1 MFFGFERAQAG
12 PSGSREKY
20 PRMESSTWHGG
31 ALRHSLRARIS
42 ARMLLLLGGA
52 VYAAWHFG
60 HIWIMPGAVDPLAER
75 FGFLGFVAVCF
86 CLSFLRRFD
95 RYLVEMGYAV
105 AMLGTLHYFSLIERN
120 AIATPYLIGTFVVM
134 ASVNALLVTPR
145 AAVLYSALVVALSV
159 LVARTSRGATNGAR
173 VELVIGVITVQV
185 ALAFSVWRNVTL
197 RHAARELEVA
207 RTELKRLRGLL
218 PICMHCNRIR
228 TADDSW
234 QEIQS
239 YVTSHTEA
247 SFTHSLCNECLE
259 KHYPE

>member
-1 MFFGFERAQAG
+1 MD
-12 PSGSREKY
+12 
-20 PRMESSTWHGG
+20 SSTWHGG
-31 ALRHSLRARIS
+31 ALQHSLRARVAS
-42 ARMLLLLGGA
+42 RLLLLLGGT

-60 HIWIMPGAVDPLAER
+60 HVWMMPAAIDPLAER
-75 FGFLGFVAVCF
+75 LAFLGFVAVCF
-86 CLSFLRRFD
+86 GLSLLPRFD

-134 ASVNALLVTPR
+134 ASVNALLVTVR
-145 AAVLYSALVVALSV
+145 AAAAYSVLVLALSL
-159 LVARTSRGATNGAR
+159 LVARTSAGATAGAR
-173 VELVIGVITVQV
+173 IELVIGVLTVQV
-185 ALAFSVWRNVTL
+185 ALAFSVWRNVSL
-197 RHAARELEVA
+197 KKAARELDSA

-228 TADDSW
+228 TADDDW

-239 YVTSHTEA
+239 YVVTHSEA
-247 SFTHSLCNECLE
+247 SFTHSVCQDCVA